1 MDTERNAE
9 FLEEI
14 KKHLNPDRLY
24 HSLNVADEAKKLA
37 RKYGADE
44 KKAFTAGLLHDI
56 MKNKSQTDL
65 LSFFSENHISQS
77 DTERVS
83 PKTWHAVAGAV
94 YCERVLGVTDKEI
107 LSAIRWHTTGR
118 AGMTLLDK
126 VIFIADF
133 ISADRTYDGVE
144 RMREKA
150 YVSLECAMEEG
161 LQFTIEELAHNGWAI
176 HEDSV
181 AAYNELIINRKE
193 EPNDTERTAR

>member
-37 RKYGADE
+37 LHYGADAE
-44 KKAFTAGLLHDI
+44 KAFTAGLLHDI
-56 MKNKSQTDL
+56 MKNTPNEAL
-65 LSFFSENHISQS
+65 LKFFSENGIILTN
-77 DTERVS
+77 TETIS
-83 PKTWHAVAGAV
+83 PKTWHAIAGAA
-94 YCERVLGVTDKEI
+94 YCKNVLGVRDPEI
-107 LSAIRWHTTGR
+107 LSAIRWHTTAR
-118 AGMTLLDK
+118 AGMALLDK

-133 ISADRTYDGVE
+133 ISADRDYEGVE

-150 YVSLECAMEEG
+150 YISLESAMEEG
-161 LQFTIEELAHNGWAI
+161 LQFTLEELAHKGLAI

-181 AAYNELIINRKE
+181 AAYNKILFERKDE
-193 EPNDTERTAR
+193 TE